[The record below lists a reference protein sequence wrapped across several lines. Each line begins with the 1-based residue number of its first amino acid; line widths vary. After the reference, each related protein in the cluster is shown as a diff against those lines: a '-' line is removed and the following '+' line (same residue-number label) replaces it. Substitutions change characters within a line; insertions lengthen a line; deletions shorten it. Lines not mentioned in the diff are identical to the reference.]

1 MPFFDSWDAS
11 DEVVQNLVKEY
22 VESVVENG
30 VTCCH
35 HTCGNPSL
43 DEFIQGVMSVP
54 GLVDEQTASD
64 YKKLIEEATSEPVK
78 ESTSSR
84 SSSSG
89 SSGPKLEI
97 TNQATTSTS
106 NQTIE
111 SQIGAGTDLS
121 QPAPEAPKSTP
132 ENYVE
137 GYEMTKET
145 VAPPESSSPTFSGS
159 DIVAI
164 VLVVGAAGAVFL
176 GFMRKRKM

>member
-1 MPFFDSWDAS
+1 M
-11 DEVVQNLVKEY
+11 E
-22 VESVVENG
+22 
-30 VTCCH
+30 
-35 HTCGNPSL
+35 
-43 DEFIQGVMSVP
+43 
-54 GLVDEQTASD
+54 
-64 YKKLIEEATSEPVK
+64 

-84 SSSSG
+84 SSSVVPVVETG
-89 SSGPKLEI
+89 I

-145 VAPPESSSPTFSGS
+145 VAPPESSTPTFSGS